1 MKKLLALLLLFG
13 IVGCATTLENAGF
26 LDSRNTSIG
35 CNGWSGCR
43 HSSHEVSTKYNDVEL
58 ELDYSLV
65 AYPKAE
71 AINLETGKKF
81 HFGHSITPSS
91 CILSDVAYEHCPK
104 FFVEELCEGVFGS
117 ECVLSRFNDETYYR
131 DLDGYRRKIEDK
143 RIAEIKKEEEEL
155 ISLEKRKQDAFN
167 KLFNTC
173 LGYGFNE
180 QNVIASCIQQEIF
193 NEKKLAI
200 LKEQQ
205 LEQLA
210 SLNSQQTEEQEET
223 NFWLQILEGVAEG
236 LADPNTWENARQN
249 AEIQRLKNACRRTR
263 SC

>member
-13 IVGCATTLENAGF
+13 IVGCATTLDKAGI
-26 LDSRNTSIG
+26 LDSRNYAVG
-35 CNGWSGCR
+35 CNGWDGCR
-43 HSSHEVSTKYNDVEL
+43 QMSEFVESEYKNVEIQPDYN
-58 ELDYSLV
+58 LV
-65 AYPKAE
+65 GYPKAE
-71 AINLETGKKF
+71 AINLENGKKF
-81 HFGHSITPSS
+81 HYGATISPGFCQQGMRICPNRLVLEYCNNLFGSP
-91 CILSDVAYEHCPK
+91 CILSRFDDV
-104 FFVEELCEGVFGS
+104 
-117 ECVLSRFNDETYYR
+117 TYHR

-143 RIAEIKKEEEEL
+143 RIAEIKKEEEER

-167 KLFNTC
+167 KLYNSC
-173 LGYGFNE
+173 SGYGFNE
-180 QNVIASCIQQEIF
+180 KNAIASCIQQEIF

-210 SLNSQQTEEQEET
+210 SLNSQQIEEQEET
-223 NFWLQILEGVAEG
+223 NFWLKILEGVAEN